1 MYTGLLHLH
10 SVNRY
15 LLLIALFFVLYRA
28 YNGWLRQQRFEKMD
42 NTASVSLLALT
53 HLQLV
58 LGLILYVGFSQWTQP
73 AFADM
78 GAAMKNPWQRY
89 FAVEHIAVMILAVV
103 LIQLGRT
110 FSKKATTDTEK
121 HRKLAI
127 YNTVALLLI
136 VLSLAPKG
144 LLWGRVADMVGAG
157 Q

>member
-1 MYTGLLHLH
+1 MYTGLVHLH

-28 YNGWLRQQRFEKMD
+28 YNGWLRRERFEKLD

-53 HLQLV
+53 HLQL
-58 LGLILYVGFSQWTQP
+58 LIGLLLYFVYSQWTQP

-89 FAVEHIAVMILAVV
+89 FAVEHISVMLLAVV
-103 LIQLGRT
+103 MVQLGRT
-110 FSKKATTDTEK
+110 FSKKKTDDTQK
-121 HRKLAI
+121 HRLLAI
-127 YNTVALLLI
+127 YNTIALLLI

-144 LLWGRVADMVGAG
+144 LLWRRVADVLSAG
-157 Q
+157 